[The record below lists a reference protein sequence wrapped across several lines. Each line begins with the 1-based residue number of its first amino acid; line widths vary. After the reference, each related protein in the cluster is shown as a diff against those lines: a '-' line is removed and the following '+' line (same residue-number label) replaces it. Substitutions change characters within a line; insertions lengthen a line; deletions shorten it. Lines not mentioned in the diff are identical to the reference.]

1 MCCKHHGL
9 KNRRKLV
16 GFHEN
21 QKGPGFQ
28 VCQKWVS
35 WIKKSN
41 FEKSKIGKSSDKTG
55 KPPAN
60 QSVYPF
66 SFTKFWY
73 LNFESR
79 INGKPIS

>member
-1 MCCKHHGL
+1 MKIRKDQVFRFV
-9 KNRRKLV
+9 KNRLV
-16 GFHEN
+16 GL
-21 QKGPGFQ
+21 
-28 VCQKWVS
+28 
-35 WIKKSN
+35 KKSN

-60 QSVYPF
+60 QPVYPF

-73 LNFESR
+73 LNFESK

>member
-1 MCCKHHGL
+1 MCSKHHGL

-35 WIKKSN
+35 WIKKNQILKKAKLENRAIKQENLQLTNRFTLFHSPN
-41 FEKSKIGKSSDKTG
+41 FGI
-55 KPPAN
+55 
-60 QSVYPF
+60 
-66 SFTKFWY
+66 
-73 LNFESR
+73 
-79 INGKPIS
+79 